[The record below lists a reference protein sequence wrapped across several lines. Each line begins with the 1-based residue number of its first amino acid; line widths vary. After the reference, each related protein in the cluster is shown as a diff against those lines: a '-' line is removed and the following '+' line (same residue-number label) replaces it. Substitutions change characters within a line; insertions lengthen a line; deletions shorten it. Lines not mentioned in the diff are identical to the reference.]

1 MAGLSDDS
9 DGTLGSIATGDF
21 LNRYVT
27 LNRWRMTQS
36 DEVNLSA
43 VKVQTIYCILIKYIY
58 TTTLIY

>member
-27 LNRWRMTQS
+27 LNR
-36 DEVNLSA
+36 
-43 VKVQTIYCILIKYIY
+43 
-58 TTTLIY
+58 